1 MVTHSEDVPMCW
13 LQVRGISN
21 FYLRQWKCY
30 ILFQFYSG
38 WSRTGGILFIL
49 GFWAGDKIYQQVSAS
64 IRSDHRISERCW
76 TSYSSWLSPGWP
88 VLDHNDGQFF
98 RAMEWLMFFLG
109 HHCRQWFFNGFDK
122 VGPSPL
128 NVFWGV
134 QPLEPMVFR
143 WFSKFW
149 GQWSTMV
156 LRLTMESLVKIISPN
171 DDNIISRYFKELW
184 KIR

>member
-1 MVTHSEDVPMCW
+1 MTKSHSEAAGFFG
-13 LQVRGISN
+13 LG
-21 FYLRQWKCY
+21 Y
-30 ILFQFYSG
+30 ILKKVQSKC
-38 WSRTGGILFIL
+38 RP
-49 GFWAGDKIYQQVSAS
+49 
-64 IRSDHRISERCW
+64 H
-76 TSYSSWLSPGWP
+76 WLSKLHTVDKDLTMFIFTTPAKLFEVMTSILP
-88 VLDHNDGQFF
+88 LILLVFKHLDHNDGKIF

-128 NVFWGV
+128 NVFLGV

>member
-1 MVTHSEDVPMCW
+1 MYWTFKICLTAIAVGTYF
-13 LQVRGISN
+13 
-21 FYLRQWKCY
+21 FYL
-30 ILFQFYSG
+30 
-38 WSRTGGILFIL
+38 
-49 GFWAGDKIYQQVSAS
+49 
-64 IRSDHRISERCW
+64 
-76 TSYSSWLSPGWP
+76 

-143 WFSKFW
+143 WFSKF
-149 GQWSTMV
+149 
-156 LRLTMESLVKIISPN
+156 
-171 DDNIISRYFKELW
+171 
-184 KIR
+184 

>member
-1 MVTHSEDVPMCW
+1 MTKLNLFSFYCSQSPFNVLCTPNKTRVPCILLCKKVKLILW
-13 LQVRGISN
+13 LFYEYFLRSRRN
-21 FYLRQWKCY
+21 FQP
-30 ILFQFYSG
+30 ILTKNSFKP
-38 WSRTGGILFIL
+38 WTG
-49 GFWAGDKIYQQVSAS
+49 V
-64 IRSDHRISERCW
+64 
-76 TSYSSWLSPGWP
+76 
-88 VLDHNDGQFF
+88 DHNVGQFF
-98 RAMEWLMFFLG
+98 RGMEWLMFFLG